1 MVHGSINTS
10 NKSLTGR
17 LSAIPT
23 LTGYVSTSEITKVVE
38 IPMEYQETSNL
49 AGGITVYIGKER
61 ND

>member
-1 MVHGSINTS
+1 MVRGSINAS
-10 NKSLTGR
+10 NQSLTGK

-49 AGGITVYIGKER
+49 AGGMTVYIGKER
-61 ND
+61 DD